1 VARVVQWFPNLII
14 MLVREDIE
22 VHLHA
27 FQTMTE
33 QFQLCEWGYCLFG
46 KLYRCSKITSG
57 LWVAPDY
64 SAVHALPCSNSAMK
78 GNNGTNRI
86 LYHDIAAQTITEPP
100 LCFIFGRGY
109 SRL

>member
-1 VARVVQWFPNLII
+1 
-14 MLVREDIE
+14 MLAKEDAE

-33 QFQLCEWGYCLFG
+33 QFQLCEWGIVVLENCIIVWKCLDHG
-46 KLYRCSKITSG
+46 MHVITQPISVLHCSK
-57 LWVAPDY
+57 
-64 SAVHALPCSNSAMK
+64 SAMK

-100 LCFIFGRGY
+100 LCFTVGTRQSG
-109 SRL
+109 L